1 MATTTVTQTVLVPSG
16 ENELFSE
23 SSIPPTP
30 LDDSGNDSSEC
41 EKLAPRS
48 SRLQKVVVTIQLS
61 GVTFTSSLING
72 LVIVGLPAIT
82 EDLQLPSSLAF
93 WPASVSGLA
102 TASTLLI
109 AGSVAD
115 VLGPRGVD
123 LVGCFASGAL
133 MIGSGSARKGTELV
147 AMRALQGVGL
157 ALHLASSVAIITQLM
172 PKGRSRNLAF
182 SCLGLSQP
190 LGFSVGLVL
199 GGIFVDTIG
208 WRAGWF
214 LSGGLTLL
222 FAVIGV
228 WALPRSPLDRRL
240 VDILEDVKTK
250 IDWVGAILASSFM
263 TLLCYLLAVLSADVT
278 RIKEPF
284 SIVLLALSPVALL
297 CFIGWVHHR
306 VQKERPALIPNSL
319 WKNATFSSICATI
332 ALSFAVLNSMEL
344 FCSLFFQE
352 IQELP
357 AIQASIRILPCTL
370 VGALVNLIMGF
381 FVHKFPAIW
390 IVTVTSVLCAGS
402 PLLMAVIQPSWPYWG
417 NAFVAQLLQ
426 PVSCD
431 ALFTVGLIVI
441 TDVFPED
448 TQALAGAVFNTAA
461 QFGSALGLAILQ
473 VISTMV
479 TKEQKNMEEIPALM
493 EGYRA
498 SFWTMFGFM
507 ILCTVIGI
515 LGLRRTGKIGLKR
528 D

>member
-1 MATTTVTQTVLVPSG
+1 MTTTLTQTVLVPPG
-16 ENELFSE
+16 GNEHFSE
-23 SSIPPTP
+23 SSVPLTL
-30 LDDSGNDSSEC
+30 LDDSATDSQSC
-41 EKLAPRS
+41 DRLPPRS

-115 VLGPRGVD
+115 VLGPRWVD
-123 LVGCFASGAL
+123 LVGCFTSGAL
-133 MIGSGSARKGTELV
+133 MIGSGAARKGTELV

-157 ALHLASSVAIITQLM
+157 ALHLASSVAIIAEIM
-172 PKGRSRNLAF
+172 PKGRGRNLAF

-222 FAVIGV
+222 LAVIGV
-228 WALPRSPLDRRL
+228 WALPRSRQDRKL
-240 VDILEDVKTK
+240 ADILHDIKTK

-263 TLLCYLLAVLSADVT
+263 TLLCYLLAILSADVS
-278 RIKEPF
+278 RINEPF
-284 SIVLLALSPVALL
+284 SIVLLSLSPVALL
-297 CFIGWVHHR
+297 AFIGWMHYR
-306 VQKERPALIPNSL
+306 VKKERPALIPNSL
-319 WKNATFSSICATI
+319 WKNATFTSICATI

-344 FCSLFFQE
+344 FCSLF
-352 IQELP
+352 
-357 AIQASIRILPCTL
+357 
-370 VGALVNLIMGF
+370 
-381 FVHKFPAIW
+381 
-390 IVTVTSVLCAGS
+390 
-402 PLLMAVIQPSWPYWG
+402 
-417 NAFVAQLLQ
+417 
-426 PVSCD
+426 CD

-473 VISTMV
+473 VISTLV
-479 TKEQKNMEEIPALM
+479 TKEQKGMEEIPALM

-507 ILCTVIGI
+507 ILCTVIGV

>member
-1 MATTTVTQTVLVPSG
+1 MTTTTQTVLAPPG
-16 ENELFSE
+16 GNELSD
-23 SSIPPTP
+23 SSIPLTLLNDAPI
-30 LDDSGNDSSEC
+30 DSQGPDRFP
-41 EKLAPRS
+41 ART
-48 SRLQKVVVTIQLS
+48 SRLQKVVVTIQLA

-82 EDLQLPSSLAF
+82 KDLQLPSSLAF

-115 VLGPRGVD
+115 VLGPRWVD

-133 MIGSGSARKGTELV
+133 MLGSGAARKGTELV
-147 AMRALQGVGL
+147 ALRALQGVGL
-157 ALHLASSVAIITQLM
+157 SLHLASSVSIITEVLPQ
-172 PKGRSRNLAF
+172 GRGRNLAF

-190 LGFSVGLVL
+190 LGFSLGLVL

-214 LSGGLTLL
+214 FSGGLTLFL
-222 FAVIGV
+222 AVVGV
-228 WALPRSPLDRRL
+228 WALPKSRRERRL
-240 VDILEDVKTK
+240 QDILRDFQTK
-250 IDWVGAILASSFM
+250 VDWVGALLASAFM
-263 TLLCYLLAVLSADVT
+263 TLVCYLFAILSADVT
-278 RIKEPF
+278 RVNEPLSIIILSF
-284 SIVLLALSPVALL
+284 SPVILLA
-297 CFIGWVHHR
+297 FIGWMHHR
-306 VQKERPALIPNSL
+306 VQKGRPALIPNSL
-319 WKNATFSSICATI
+319 WKNATFSGICATI
-332 ALSFAVLNSMEL
+332 ALSSAVINPMEL

-352 IQELP
+352 VQKLP
-357 AIQASIRILPCTL
+357 ALQASIRILPSTL
-370 VGALVNLIMGF
+370 VGVLVNLIMGF
-381 FVHKFPAIW
+381 FVHKVPAIW
-390 IVTVTSVLCAGS
+390 TVTLTSVLCAGS

-417 NAFVAQLLQ
+417 NAFVAQLLM
-426 PVSCD
+426 PISCD

-473 VISTMV
+473 VVSTSV
-479 TKEQKNMEEIPALM
+479 TNEQKGMDEIPALM
-493 EGYRA
+493 KGYRA

-507 ILCTVIGI
+507 ILCTAIGL
-515 LGLRRTGKIGLKR
+515 LGLRRTGMIGLKR